1 MFPGREE
8 PASPGYPIK
17 RHYFATTHW
26 SVVLATRDA
35 EPDRAHQALECLC
48 ATYWYPVYACIRRLG
63 KDHAEAEDI
72 AQGFFERLLSNRTFQ
87 HLEPAGPGCG
97 LICGWR
103 CDATCRRS
111 TCRRIATNGRE
122 APCIFPGMPCPP
134 ANVIDARR
142 SIAGHRSNC
151 SIAAGRWRCL
161 TVRCNGSRTETAVA
175 RHPELFEQLKS
186 GILGE
191 KDGHSHAELAQLLGM
206 SLGSLRVTV
215 LRLRRRFG
223 QLCREEVAHTVDDP
237 AAVDE
242 ELRYLMRVIRSVNP
256 VATLHRERHRRHRRT
271 GCVASAR

>member
-8 PASPGYPIK
+8 LASPAVSEK
-17 RHYFATTHW
+17 RRSFATTHW

-48 ATYWYPVYACIRRLG
+48 ATYWYPVYACIRRFG
-63 KDHAEAEDI
+63 KGHAEAEDI

-87 HLEPAGPGCG
+87 HLEPARTRLRAYLWVALRRYLQETDIEAHRRKRSGSVPH
-97 LICGWR
+97 LSWDTLSARERYR
-103 CDATCRRS
+103 CEAVDRWTAEQSFDRRWALALLD
-111 TCRRIATNGRE
+111 RALQR
-122 APCIFPGMPCPP
+122 
-134 ANVIDARR
+134 
-142 SIAGHRSNC
+142 
-151 SIAAGRWRCL
+151 L
-161 TVRCNGSRTETAVA
+161 KTETAVT

-206 SLGSLRVTV
+206 SLGSVRVTV

-242 ELRYLMRVIRSVNP
+242 ELRYLMRVI
-256 VATLHRERHRRHRRT
+256 AQ
-271 GCVASAR
+271 

>member
-8 PASPGYPIK
+8 PASPIVPEK
-17 RHYFATTHW
+17 RRTFATTHW

-35 EPDRAHQALECLC
+35 EPNRAHQALECLC
-48 ATYWYPVYACIRRLG
+48 ATYWYPVYACIRRSG

-87 HLEPAGPGCG
+87 HLEPARTRLRAYLWVALRRYLQEINMQAHRHKRSGSAPH
-97 LICGWR
+97 LSWDDMSARERYR
-103 CDATCRRS
+103 CEAVDRWTPEQLFDRRWALALLD
-111 TCRRIATNGRE
+111 RALQR
-122 APCIFPGMPCPP
+122 
-134 ANVIDARR
+134 
-142 SIAGHRSNC
+142 
-151 SIAAGRWRCL
+151 L
-161 TVRCNGSRTETAVA
+161 KTETAVA

-237 AAVDE
+237 EAVEE
-242 ELRYLMRVIRSVNP
+242 ELRYLMRVIARSTPEVGEVRP
-256 VATLHRERHRRHRRT
+256 
-271 GCVASAR
+271 